1 MGDGIVG
8 SVDASRFSSTGLT
21 SRLVVAVPGVILA
34 IAVVALGGVAF
45 ALVLA
50 VIAALGLYELYSLT
64 AAARPLRWAG
74 YLGSLAMIG
83 LSWAMDNPERGILL
97 GLGLSLV
104 LVAVAALIL
113 PRRDEITARMAT
125 TLLGVIYLGLPLSLL
140 VIMRD
145 LPDGAGAVVNVLVG
159 VWIFDTASYVGGR
172 LWGRRPI
179 APLTSP
185 KKTIEG
191 AAVGVVAATFAVWV
205 AGLYMD
211 WIGGWESLILGLAI
225 CPAAFLGDL
234 FESVLKRDAGA
245 KDSGRLLLGHG
256 GVLDR
261 FDALLFGSVVA
272 YFVTVWLIY

>member
-1 MGDGIVG
+1 MGGGI
-8 SVDASRFSSTGLT
+8 DASADAERGALAGLS
-21 SRLVVAVPGVILA
+21 SRLIIAVPGVILA
-34 IAVVALGGVAF
+34 IAVVALGGIAF

-50 VIAALGLYELYSLT
+50 VIAALGLYEFYSLT
-64 AAARPLRWAG
+64 AAGRPLRWAG
-74 YLGSLAMIG
+74 YLGALSLIA
-83 LSWAMDNPERGILL
+83 LAWAMNDPEHGILL
-97 GLGLSLV
+97 GLGLSLL
-104 LVAVAALIL
+104 LVAVAGLIL
-113 PRRDEITARMAT
+113 PRRDEITARMAM
-125 TLLGVIYLGLPLSLL
+125 TLLGVVYLGLPLALL

-159 VWIFDTASYVGGR
+159 VWVFDTASYVGGR
-172 LWGRRPI
+172 MWGRRPI

-185 KKTIEG
+185 KKTVEG
-191 AAVGVVAATFAVWV
+191 AVVGLVAATFAVWV

-211 WIGGWESLILGLAI
+211 WIGGWHSLILGLAI

-261 FDALLFGSVVA
+261 FDALLFGSVAA
-272 YFVTVWLIY
+272 YFLTIWLVY